1 MREREKKGGGSF
13 FFCFRFRCPTRCSLF
28 VPSFPSPLISPPS
41 THYQRFLLPLELEMR
56 EAGTYTAGGA
66 PVPDERPG
74 SAGRTAA
81 VSGVDPGVGDA
92 V

>member
-1 MREREKKGGGSF
+1 MF
-13 FFCFRFRCPTRCSLF
+13 PFPLPHPLLTL